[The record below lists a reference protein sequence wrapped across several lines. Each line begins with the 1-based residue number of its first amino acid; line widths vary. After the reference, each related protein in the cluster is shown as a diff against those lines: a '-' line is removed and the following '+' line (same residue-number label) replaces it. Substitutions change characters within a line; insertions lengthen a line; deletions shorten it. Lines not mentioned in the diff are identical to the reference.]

1 MRRWND
7 AKKQRYERGSI
18 GRDSTYLR
26 PISPWR
32 ASRELFCW
40 RARELAHTHSFFTSF
55 FAPNGDKPAMNTPS
69 SALSPGSSLGAS
81 RRQSVGSE
89 GERYAEK
96 WRLHPTRT
104 HRVAQS
110 KPADFCTRTA
120 VLRARTS
127 YFRVAVVLRC
137 GLQYM
142 YR

>member
-1 MRRWND
+1 MMR
-7 AKKQRYERGSI
+7 KKKDTKGARLGEIVPTCDPFLRG
-18 GRDSTYLR
+18 G
-26 PISPWR
+26 PP
-32 ASRELFCW
+32 ASCLYW